1 MDFKER
7 CTIAEKCLPVSE
19 YRAQL
24 ALLHN
29 DMIERI
35 TELETALATTERA
48 YREQKELTDHEE
60 KTRMDWQGMYH
71 VAAERAEKLHGILAR
86 WKELYEN
93 MRNFAVKSG
102 LDVTC
107 YGPELAS

>member
-24 ALLHN
+24 SLLHN

-35 TELETALATTERA
+35 AELERA
-48 YREQKELTDHEE
+48 YREQKKRADHEE

-71 VAAERAEKLHGILAR
+71 VAAERA
-86 WKELYEN
+86 KE
-93 MRNFAVKSG
+93 AK
-102 LDVTC
+102 
-107 YGPELAS
+107 AS